1 MANQAIIP
9 YLTTLHYTEMDP
21 VLIPQYISRFMDDW
35 PFEETIKNYEQPVKY
50 RQVWLQDDA
59 IREQIKTNYTPVVY
73 KLFRCD
79 GSEVYSQN
87 FDTKQQDADNPGTYI
102 RQVDLDL
109 ATFDPGAYYAQI
121 NIGSGPLVFVS
132 DPFVISATAP
142 NTVLLEFSHYEKF
155 GDIYFGSPFNPMFRA
170 PAVLD
175 YNDTASRDTIYEDDP
190 ANETLLQSIP
200 YRIFDF
206 KLGGARGVPPWLADK
221 VKRIFCCQD
230 VRIDG
235 RYFTK
240 QDGQKWDRSEQALY
254 PMQAWTMQLREK
266 LNRDSM
272 IYENDAPIIG
282 VAAAGL
288 IVSPK
293 GFGMGDNS
301 GSDYIEISSLT

>member
-1 MANQAIIP
+1 MANRATIP
-9 YLTTLHYTEMDP
+9 YLTIGHYVEMDP
-21 VLIPQYISRFMDDW
+21 ALIPQYISKFMDDW
-35 PFEETIKNYEQPVKY
+35 RFEETIKNYEQPVKY

-59 IREQIKTNYTPVVY
+59 IREQIKTNYTPVVF
-73 KLFRCD
+73 KLMRCD
-79 GSEVYSQN
+79 GSEAYSQN
-87 FDTKQQDADNPGTYI
+87 FDTKQQDVDNPGTYI

-109 ATFDPGAYYAQI
+109 APFNPGTYYTQI
-121 NIGSGPLVFVS
+121 NIGSVPFVLVS
-132 DPFVISATAP
+132 DPFVIATSAP
-142 NTVLLEFSHYEKF
+142 NTALLEYSHYEKF
-155 GDIYFGSPFNPMFRA
+155 GGIYFGAPYNPTLRV

-240 QDGQKWDRSEQALY
+240 QDGQKWERSEQALY
-254 PMQAWTMQLREK
+254 PMQSWTIQLREK
-266 LNRDSM
+266 LNRDEL
-272 IYENDAPIIG
+272 IYENDSQVIG

-293 GFGMGDNS
+293 GFGIDDNS
-301 GSDYIEISSLT
+301 GTDYIEISSLT